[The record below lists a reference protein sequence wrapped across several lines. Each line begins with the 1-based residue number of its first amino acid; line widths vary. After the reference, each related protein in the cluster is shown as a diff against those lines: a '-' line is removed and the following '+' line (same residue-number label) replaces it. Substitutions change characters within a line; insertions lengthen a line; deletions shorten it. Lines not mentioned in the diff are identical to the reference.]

1 MTVQELIDTLNKI
14 KDKSK
19 RVILAPNDDDF
30 EYNVQMYEQN
40 GDIVL
45 Y

>member
-1 MTVQELIDTLNKI
+1 MTVQELMEALNKV

-30 EYNVQMYEQN
+30 EYNVQMYEWN
-40 GDIVL
+40 GGIVL

>member
-1 MTVQELIDTLNKI
+1 MSVQELIDALNKVE
-14 KDKSK
+14 DKSK

-30 EYNVQMYEQN
+30 EYNVQMYEWDD
-40 GDIVL
+40 DIVL